1 MRHDSD
7 FAAYLAARWPA
18 LVRTLT
24 LLGLPQHVAEDVARS
39 ALAECRA
46 SWDRVR
52 RADDVDAH
60 VYRTVLDCRRDRLRQ
75 PWWEEP
81 APTGTTP
88 PLDDEDDDGDG
99 LVLRDLEAALD
110 RLTPDLRV
118 VLVLSRVAGLDEEQ
132 VAEVLELSPGV
143 VARRLDRADAGLG
156 GQDFRR
162 ASEAIDVLA
171 PPSEAVLDR
180 SGRPRRRLRP
190 AVAVAAL
197 AVAVLAGLGT
207 WAGTRAQDGPAP
219 DPPNVTRVENAA
231 GVSWWSRG
239 VLHLRHVQLPLPG
252 VVDLA
257 EVDGGAVVGDEAGAV
272 SFVAA
277 DGARTLL
284 GHKVP
289 QQPLVVS
296 DEQPWVAWV
305 DPERGSP
312 ELIVYDVGARRE
324 LARRALPIEGDRF
337 ATTQS
342 HPIALDQDRVFYA
355 DQSGDWDWPLPDGAP
370 ARVRQSGLL
379 DVRRAVRV
387 SQPGPAAIKMVQPFF
402 SIAFT
407 RPGLGARI
415 SPDGTRV
422 LTRVVLADGGASVRI
437 YDARSGDRLWRGLR
451 PWETVVAASLGPGDG
466 VTYAVAHSG
475 YLSAT
480 YELRTCHLDERACS
494 TVVTVPQTSVPPVLP
509 R

>member
-7 FAAYLAARWPA
+7 FVAYLAARWPA
-18 LVRTLT
+18 LVRTLV
-24 LLGLPQHVAEDVARS
+24 LLGCPQHVAEDVALS
-39 ALAECRA
+39 ALAESLA

-60 VYRTVLDCRRDRLRQ
+60 VYRTVLDHRRDRLRGA
-75 PWWEEP
+75 WWEEP
-81 APTGTTP
+81 APG
-88 PLDDEDDDGDG
+88 DEGGGGDG
-99 LVLRDLEAALD
+99 LLLRALEAALD
-110 RLTPDLRV
+110 QLTPDLRV
-118 VLVLSRVAGLDEEQ
+118 VLVLSEVAALDEEQ
-132 VAEVLELSPGV
+132 VARALELPPGT
-143 VARRLDRADAGLG
+143 VARRLDRARALVGEW
-156 GQDFRR
+156 DFRR
-162 ASEAIDVLA
+162 ASEAVDVLA
-171 PPSEAVLDR
+171 PPREAVLAR
-180 SGRPRRRLRP
+180 WSRPRRRRRP
-190 AVAVAAL
+190 AVAVAAV
-197 AVAVLAGLGT
+197 AVAALAGLGT
-207 WAGTRAQDGPAP
+207 WVGSRPPGGPAP
-219 DPPNVTRVENAA
+219 DPPNVMRVENAA
-231 GVSWWSRG
+231 GVTWWSRG

-257 EVDGGAVVGDEAGAV
+257 EVGGGAVVGDAAGAV

-277 DGARTLL
+277 DGSRTHL

-289 QQPLVVS
+289 QQPLVV
-296 DEQPWVAWV
+296 DDDHAWAAWV
-305 DPERGSP
+305 DPGRGSP
-312 ELIVYDVGARRE
+312 ELVVYDVGAGRE
-324 LARRALPIEGDRF
+324 LANRSLPAEGDRF

-355 DQSGDWDWPLPDGAP
+355 DQRGDWEWPLPDGAP
-370 ARVRQSGLL
+370 VRVTQPGLL

-387 SQPGPAAIKMVQPFF
+387 SQPGPAAIQMVQPFF

-422 LTRVVLADGGASVRI
+422 LTRVVLADGGGSVRI

-451 PWETVVAASLGPGDG
+451 PWETVVASTLGPGDG
-466 VTYAVAHSG
+466 VTYAIAHSG

-480 YELRTCHLDERACS
+480 YELRSCHLDERTCS
-494 TVVTVPQTSVPPVLP
+494 TVATVPQTAVPPVLP